1 MTTTSKRSRQTEVT
15 KTLIKEKEIIEASI
29 QDQESILRSHGVD
42 MKTELVDRDG
52 FPRADIDVYS
62 VRNARASLA
71 RLYNDLKGKMDDIAD
86 ALALLHKCNHEVDES
101 SAVINGAVDTPFAKV
116 NGVAPDSPANIAG
129 LERGDL
135 VIEFGNV
142 TFNTESPLQAI
153 AVELPKNEFKSLK
166 IKVKR
171 GEEIKILSVIPKL
184 WSGRGLLGCHMV
196 DL

>member
-1 MTTTSKRSRQTEVT
+1 
-15 KTLIKEKEIIEASI
+15 
-29 QDQESILRSHGVD
+29 
-42 MKTELVDRDG
+42 MKTALVDRDG

-62 VRNARASLA
+62 VRNARAALA
-71 RLYNDLKGKMDDIAD
+71 RLYNDLKGKMDEIAE
-86 ALALLHKCNHEVDES
+86 ALALLHQCSHEVETS
-101 SAVINGAVDTPFAKV
+101 TVINEAVDTPFAKV

-142 TFNTESPLQAI
+142 TVHTESPLQAI

-171 GEEIKILSVIPKL
+171 GEEIKILAVIPKL
-184 WSGRGLLGCHMV
+184 WSGRGLLGCHLGEV
-196 DL
+196 